1 MKLTEDVT
9 RILSNL
15 DAEISR
21 SEREESQ
28 NSLLPFSITSKL
40 KSYGIYSGRL
50 YEGDIIL
57 TRSNARELID
67 EAIEEAKKKNVDISK
82 FDTEI
87 KNLGISGNLN

>member
-1 MKLTEDVT
+1 M
-9 RILSNL
+9 
-15 DAEISR
+15 
-21 SEREESQ
+21 
-28 NSLLPFSITSKL
+28 SLLTVPNILKL

-57 TRSNARELID
+57 TRSNARELIE
-67 EAIEEAKKKNVDISK
+67 EAMEEAKKKNVDISK